1 MRLRVPGPL
10 SVALGLA
17 LALELSVRVAAGIG
31 WITLVPGDVHGFDR
45 LHRGDDVPLEERLY
59 ESDRDLIFRM
69 RPDFQTI
76 YPRASLFPGQPA
88 SYAVETNDRGFRTDP
103 FSEAKPPGIF
113 RIVCL
118 GDSSTFGMNVEAA
131 DAYPKVLA
139 ALLEAR
145 MPGRFQVLNLG
156 VPGYTSRQG
165 LELIRREVVA
175 LEPDLVTFGYGSN
188 GRFWPGAT
196 TDDANIEFNQ
206 SPLGGVAIAVKNGL
220 DRLYTYRLVR
230 KLVTWAVYKLVEGG
244 ASSHDFPRRVTL
256 EGIRDAI
263 RAAHE
268 EIGRA
273 GGTLAVV
280 NVDIAK
286 TDARQGLK
294 MGVAETGAA
303 YLDMRDLFDRTRSD
317 RTRRIETE
325 QRLPAA
331 KPSQGRCLVRV
342 RAPDGAGVSLEWQ
355 LFLSGTSSVEPM
367 WDDGSHGDQVAGDGI
382 WSLSI
387 PPHSGQRVLY
397 AYWRTDAAGET
408 REFVPGSELGGRWRM
423 ELVPHSG
430 IMDIDDY
437 GHYFLHTDNAHPDE
451 AGHLLIAEALLPLVL
466 EVERRS
472 H

>member
-1 MRLRVPGPL
+1 
-10 SVALGLA
+10 
-17 LALELSVRVAAGIG
+17 
-31 WITLVPGDVHGFDR
+31 
-45 LHRGDDVPLEERLY
+45 
-59 ESDRDLIFRM
+59 
-69 RPDFQTI
+69 
-76 YPRASLFPGQPA
+76 
-88 SYAVETNDRGFRTDP
+88 
-103 FSEAKPPGIF
+103 
-113 RIVCL
+113 
-118 GDSSTFGMNVEAA
+118 
-131 DAYPKVLA
+131 
-139 ALLEAR
+139 
-145 MPGRFQVLNLG
+145 
-156 VPGYTSRQG
+156 
-165 LELIRREVVA
+165 
-175 LEPDLVTFGYGSN
+175 
-188 GRFWPGAT
+188 
-196 TDDANIEFNQ
+196 
-206 SPLGGVAIAVKNGL
+206 
-220 DRLYTYRLVR
+220 
-230 KLVTWAVYKLVEGG
+230 VYKLVEGG
-244 ASSHDFPRRVTL
+244 ASSRDFPRRVTL

-263 RAAHE
+263 REAHA

-273 GGTLAVV
+273 GGTLVVV

-325 QRLPAA
+325 QRLPVA
-331 KPSQGRCLVRV
+331 KPRQGSCLLRV
-342 RAPDGAGVSLEWQ
+342 RAPDSAGVSLEWQ

-387 PPHSGQRVLY
+387 PPHSGQRLLY

-408 REFVPGSELGGRWRM
+408 REFEPGSELGGRWRM

-451 AGHLLIAEALLPLVL
+451 VGHRLIAEALLPLVL